1 MFLSVVDVAMEKV
14 AVDNV
19 GIEDDLNFED
29 DCISVNVFDF

>member
-19 GIEDDLNFED
+19 GIIED
-29 DCISVNVFDF
+29 DCISVNVFHF